1 MSENIIEKQSVYLQL
16 KVGKLEIISSY
27 LLSKSILAGIYLA
40 ITHYEQF
47 KLIEFQWER
56 FFPFFYIENM
66 TASVIFFSLLTLDTI
81 CFSYL
86 IKNLVEEINNRV
98 KWILAIGFL
107 ITPFVF
113 KTLLILIYGKM
124 TYLGLPQLLRLE
136 INYLLSDMSIF
147 STTLLALIY
156 KVCLCYFLLGKFK
169 SKKETSMLLKIDKR
183 HFLWLFLPVFGYVYF
198 ISTYIFYFI
207 SNYSNQF
214 LKPNFTNRLWWISKI
229 ELLISGFI
237 LLVFIFLFSFS
248 LFVNL
253 EKKKK
258 SNGDYFILILNGIVI
273 PIILVLFINQ
283 IMVIISNMLNF
294 LNKYIL

>member
-1 MSENIIEKQSVYLQL
+1 MSENIIEKQSVYQQL

-27 LLSKSILAGIYLA
+27 LLSKSILAGIYIA
-40 ITHYEQF
+40 ITHYKQF
-47 KLIEFQWER
+47 KSIEVQWEC
-56 FFPFFYIENM
+56 FFPFFYVENM

-113 KTLLILIYGKM
+113 KTLFILIYGKM
-124 TYLGLPQLLRLE
+124 TYLGLPQLRHE

-147 STTLLALIY
+147 SASLLALIY

-169 SKKETSMLLKIDKR
+169 SKKENSIVFNIDKR

-237 LLVFIFLFSFS
+237 LLVFIFLISFS

-294 LNKYIL
+294 LIKYIL